1 MGITTISIEEITTLE
16 GIDRHTAILRGKE
29 EEVGTHMK
37 AEADFV
43 LTIREERVKRKEDLS

>member
-16 GIDRHTAILRGKE
+16 GIDRHTEILRGK